1 MATSEQRY
9 KAILR
14 SAELGRQARTE
25 TAQERY
31 ERYLELR
38 RRGYTNQVAAWNLGI
53 SRRQA
58 ERYSVR
64 HAATLREESTA
75 VAA

>member
-1 MATSEQRY
+1 MPMSKRRY
-9 KAILR
+9 QSIVR

-31 ERYLELR
+31 ERFVELR
-38 RRGYTNQVAAWNLGI
+38 RRGCTIQVAAWDLQI
-53 SRRQA
+53 SWRQA
-58 ERYSVR
+58 ARY
-64 HAATLREESTA
+64 AARLRDESGQ